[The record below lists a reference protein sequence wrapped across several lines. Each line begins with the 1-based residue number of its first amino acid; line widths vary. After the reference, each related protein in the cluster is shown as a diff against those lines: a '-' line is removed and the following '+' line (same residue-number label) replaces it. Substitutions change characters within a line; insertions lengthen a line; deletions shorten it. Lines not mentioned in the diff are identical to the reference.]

1 MITVL
6 VVGAGGF
13 LGAIARYGVGRGLG
27 QASSGSHWI
36 PYGTLTVNIVG
47 CLLIG
52 IVAGLID
59 HRNVLSA
66 ELRAFLMVG
75 LLGGFTT
82 FSAFGYET
90 FTLAR
95 AGDINA
101 TVANIGIQVIAGL
114 GAVWLGYRLATV
126 G

>member
-6 VVGAGGF
+6 LVGAGGF

-27 QASSGSHWI
+27 QVSAGSQWI
-36 PYGTLTVNIVG
+36 PYGTLAANVTG

-52 IVAGLID
+52 VVAGLMD
-59 HRNVLSA
+59 HRQVLSTDF
-66 ELRAFLMVG
+66 RAFLVVG

-101 TVANIGIQVIAGL
+101 TIANIGIQIAAGL

>member
-1 MITVL
+1 M
-6 VVGAGGF
+6 
-13 LGAIARYGVGRGLG
+13 GAIARYGVGRGLG
-27 QASSGSHWI
+27 QVSSGSQWI

-52 IVAGLID
+52 ILAGLID
-59 HRNVLSA
+59 QRNVLSA

-95 AGDINA
+95 SGDINA
-101 TVANIGIQVIAGL
+101 TVANIGIQVAAGL

>member
-1 MITVL
+1 M
-6 VVGAGGF
+6 
-13 LGAIARYGVGRGLG
+13 
-27 QASSGSHWI
+27 
-36 PYGTLTVNIVG
+36 
-47 CLLIG
+47 
-52 IVAGLID
+52 D
-59 HRNVLSA
+59 HRQVLSTDF
-66 ELRAFLMVG
+66 RAFLVVG

-101 TVANIGIQVIAGL
+101 TIANIGIQIAAGL